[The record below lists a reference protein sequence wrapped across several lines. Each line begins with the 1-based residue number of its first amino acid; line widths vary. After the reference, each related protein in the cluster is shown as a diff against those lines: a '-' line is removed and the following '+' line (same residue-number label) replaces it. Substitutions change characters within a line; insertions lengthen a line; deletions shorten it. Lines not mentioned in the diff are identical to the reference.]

1 MGEASRVRVTYTEPA
16 LIDVAVAR
24 RTGWEGFATHE
35 GARPFSGHYSYDE
48 WVTIREALG
57 LLVRSRGADSD
68 MAASLITRVTQHLR
82 YLDRDAG
89 SDE

>member
-1 MGEASRVRVTYTEPA
+1 MGEAPRVYVEPA
-16 LIDVAVAR
+16 QFTVAVAR

-35 GARPFSGHYSYDE
+35 GARPFSGHYSYAE
-48 WVTIREALG
+48 WMTIREALS

-68 MAASLITRVTQHLR
+68 MAASLIARITKHLA
-82 YLDRDAG
+82 YLDRDPG